1 MADQFEVIVVGAGL
15 MGSAAAR
22 YLAEMGVDVALV
34 GPEEPTDKSS
44 HDGVFASH
52 YDQARIT
59 RKLDADAGW
68 AKIAAA
74 AIERYRTLE
83 QRSGIRFFEEAG
95 SLIAGPQSGA
105 TAKFLHDVRAVGTAQ
120 AVGFESLAGEA
131 LSARFPFFAFP
142 DGIEALFEASHAGW
156 LNPRAHI
163 RAQIALAEA
172 QGAKHHRAEVARVEE
187 QAGHAA
193 VHCADG
199 TVLRADRVV
208 IACGGFSKS
217 QALLPQ
223 PIPLT
228 VYARTISFFE
238 IDAAEAARLAAM
250 PSLIYDAPAPGLHIY
265 VLPPVA
271 YPDGTIRIKL
281 GGDPV
286 DVELHGTAEIKDWFR
301 SGGSPEVS
309 AQLAAALQTLMP
321 DLRYRTIS
329 HDSCVTSFT
338 STGKPLIYPQT
349 DRIVAL
355 TGGNGVGAKCADE
368 LGRLGAMVAIG
379 QGIPTNLYGADFR
392 P

>member
-22 YLAEMGVDVALV
+22 HLAEMGVDVALV
-34 GPEEPTDKSS
+34 GPGEPTDKSS

-74 AIERYRTLE
+74 AIERYRALE

-105 TAKFLHDVRAVGTAQ
+105 AAEFLHDVRAVGTAQ

-131 LSARFPFFAFP
+131 LSGRFPFFAFP
-142 DGIEALFEASHAGW
+142 DGIEALFEASQAGW

-238 IDAAEAARLAAM
+238 IDAEEAARLAAM

-286 DVELHGTAEIKDWFR
+286 DVELHGTAEIKEWFR

-309 AQLAAALQTLMP
+309 AQLAEALQTLMP
-321 DLRYRTIS
+321 DLRYRAIS
-329 HDSCVTSFT
+329 HDSCVTAFT
-338 STGKPLIYPQT
+338 PTGKPLIYPQT

-368 LGRLGAMVAIG
+368 LGRLGAMVATG